1 LYICKHLLHLQH
13 KQQQKEFLTLI
24 NTKMKKLNITPLR
37 KAETQ
42 KDIDATLEFWG
53 VIFLALIFA
62 TLLS

>member
-1 LYICKHLLHLQH
+1 
-13 KQQQKEFLTLI
+13 
-24 NTKMKKLNITPLR
+24 MKKLNITPLR